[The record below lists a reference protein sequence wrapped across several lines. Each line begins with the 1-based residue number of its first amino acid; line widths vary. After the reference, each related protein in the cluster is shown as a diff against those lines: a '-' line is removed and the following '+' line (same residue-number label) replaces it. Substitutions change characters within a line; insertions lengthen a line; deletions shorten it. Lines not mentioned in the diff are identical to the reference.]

1 MLLTFPFCICISVLR
16 TLIQIQNIAMP
27 APWRI
32 SKPTRASKYLGNRLE
47 ENNKPV
53 LTHFD
58 FARIVRAMYRKPADR
73 KLYLRGETP
82 DRADIL
88 RFKALLKSAG
98 AIGNDRD
105 YGSRI
110 IRVLAIP
117 DLPAEDIV
125 CLVDPTCHVSH
136 LSAMQRWG
144 LTNRSPL
151 ALSVARPDRSTAVA
165 ALRSRMDEAMSG
177 EEHNPFPLKLAQ
189 HPARVRRR
197 NVIVHESKAAGA
209 ALAIPGTNARIS
221 TIGQTFLDMLQRPD
235 LCGGMSHVLEVWN
248 EHAGTY
254 LDEIVSAVDRASK
267 GLIKSRAGH
276 ILEERMRLRH
286 DIVESWK
293 ALGQRGGSRKLDPAA
308 GFAPTYSETWMISLN
323 V

>member
-1 MLLTFPFCICISVLR
+1 MS
-16 TLIQIQNIAMP
+16 IQ
-27 APWRI
+27 WRAA
-32 SKPTRASKYLGNRLE
+32 KPTRASEYLGNRLE

-53 LTHFD
+53 VTHFD
-58 FARIVRAMYRKPADR
+58 FARIVLAMYQEPEGR
-73 KLYLRGETP
+73 KLYLRGDTP
-82 DRADIL
+82 SRADIL
-88 RFKALLKSAG
+88 RFKSLLKAPG
-98 AIGNDRD
+98 AIGNDPD

-110 IRVLAIP
+110 IRVLAVP

-144 LTNRSPL
+144 LTNRSPR
-151 ALSVARPDRSTAVA
+151 ALSVTRPDRPA
-165 ALRSRMDEAMSG
+165 ACLALQSHMDEAMSG

-189 HPARVRRR
+189 HPPRVRRR
-197 NVIVHESKAAGA
+197 NVVVHESKAEGA
-209 ALAIPGTNARIS
+209 SLAIRGTDVRLS
-221 TIGQTFLDMLQRPD
+221 TIGQAFLDMLQRPD
-235 LCGGMSHVLEVWN
+235 LCGGMSHVLEVWD

-254 LDEIVSAVDRASK
+254 LDEIVSAVDQASR

-276 ILEERMRLRH
+276 ILEERMGLRH
-286 DIVESWK
+286 STVDHWK

-308 GFAPTYSETWMISLN
+308 SFAPTCSETWMISLN